1 MSDSQKYELL
11 INELSAIE
19 LQAEIISSKCID
31 LQHRNDELSEI
42 NKNLKFENENLILKV
57 NALEKEIAKLKAEPI
72 NEGLFSN
79 ISGKEKDELK
89 AKLNEMILK
98 INNHISSF

>member
-1 MSDSQKYELL
+1 MSDSQKYENL
-11 INELSAIE
+11 IKDLNSIE

-57 NALEKEIAKLKAEPI
+57 NALEKEIAKLKTEPM
-72 NEGLFSN
+72 NEGLFANMNS
-79 ISGKEKDELK
+79 KEKEELK